1 MIIVEVNALLKK
13 PKVLILTAKYGN
25 GHVQVSKT
33 LVKQCKDMGIEE
45 VVVSDLYAESNPVF
59 TEITQY
65 LYLKS
70 FTIGKQFYR
79 MFYYGV
85 DKIYNKKLLTLYF
98 KLGNK
103 RLFELIEKEQ
113 PDLIINTFP
122 IFVVPEY
129 RRRTGHMIPTF
140 NVLTDFCL
148 HKIWVHQNI
157 DKYYVASKRV
167 KEKVMSLGIHP
178 ASVKVTGIPI
188 RSVFEEN
195 LDKNEICR
203 KYGLDPNKKILL
215 VMAGAHGVLKNVK
228 ELCESFIEDQN
239 LQTVVVCG
247 NNAALKENLETI
259 TGKNVRNLKLLGYVE
274 RVDELF
280 RVASCM
286 VTKPGGI
293 TLSEAAAV
301 GVPVILFKPV
311 PGQEKENALFF
322 EENEAAVVVNRS
334 EEVYETVSSLLKD
347 DKKLKRMKRNIKR
360 LHHPNSSLTIME
372 DILREASLFKENKFI
387 KAQ

>member
-1 MIIVEVNALLKK
+1 MLKK

-33 LVKQCKDMGIEE
+33 LVKQCRELGIEE

-103 RLFELIEKEQ
+103 RLHELIEKEQ
-113 PDLIINTFP
+113 PDIIINTFP
-122 IFVVPEY
+122 IIVVPEY
-129 RRRTGHMIPTF
+129 RRRTGNIIPTF

-148 HKIWVHQNI
+148 HKIWVHKNI

-188 RSVFEEN
+188 RSQFEEN
-195 LDKNEICR
+195 LNEEAIYK
-203 KYGLDPNKKILL
+203 KYKLDPSKKTLL

-228 ELCESFIEDQN
+228 ELCESFLEEQN

-247 NNAALKENLETI
+247 NNTALKESLESI
-259 TGKNVRNLKLLGYVE
+259 TGKNKENLKLLGYVE

-280 RVASCM
+280 RIASCM

-301 GVPVILFKPV
+301 GVPVILYKPV

-322 EENEAAVVVNRS
+322 QENEAALVVNRS
-334 EEVYETVSSLLKD
+334 EEVYEAVSNLLQN
-347 DKKLKRMKRNIKR
+347 DKKLRRMKRNIKR

-372 DILREASLFKENKFI
+372 DIVKEAAVFKEKKYI